1 MRFAPIAASFA
12 VLVFATAA
20 SAQTIETISYS
31 PEFQEALD
39 EDYGAREGEYLN
51 RTLTRYVG
59 EALAERGVN
68 AEALRIEVDIVDAQP
83 NRPTMEQVAST
94 PGLDMLRSRSIG
106 GAELHGV
113 VRDASGA
120 VIAEIDH
127 RYYSH
132 DLEDASYALDTWG
145 DARRSI
151 RRFANKLADA
161 AAGAS

>member
-12 VLVFATAA
+12 VLVVATAA
-20 SAQTIETISYS
+20 PAQTIETISYS
-31 PEFQEALD
+31 PEFQTALD
-39 EDYGAREGEYLN
+39 EEYGVREGEYLN
-51 RTLTRYVG
+51 RTLTRFVD

-68 AEALRIEVDIVDAQP
+68 AEALQIELSILDATP
-83 NRPTMEQVAST
+83 NRPTMEQTAAT
-94 PGLDMLRSRSIG
+94 PGLDAIRSRSIG

-120 VIAEIDH
+120 VIAEVDH
-127 RYYSH
+127 RYYSQS
-132 DLEDASYALDTWG
+132 LEDSSYALDTWG
-145 DARRSI
+145 DARRSM